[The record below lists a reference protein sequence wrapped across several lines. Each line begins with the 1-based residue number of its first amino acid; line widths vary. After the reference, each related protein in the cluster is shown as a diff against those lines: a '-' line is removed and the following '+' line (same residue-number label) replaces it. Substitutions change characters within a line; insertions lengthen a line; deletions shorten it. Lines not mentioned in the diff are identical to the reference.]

1 MIKAAASWEIDDSW
15 RVHTDLEFLISS
27 KAREAVRREDILII
41 DYRDQGLLVAT
52 MDAGASGSLIDY
64 R

>member
-1 MIKAAASWEIDDSW
+1 MIKAAASREIDDSW
-15 RVHTDLEFLISS
+15 RVHTDLESLISS

-41 DYRDQGLLVAT
+41 DYGVIKDSWWRQWPQVPA
-52 MDAGASGSLIDY
+52 A